1 MLTASCTEWNTHEN
15 LPQVDAFS
23 ELLAEI
29 HHWKPNLT
37 SVFSLQDS
45 KKLAMTLTRDRSDHI
60 LCSRDSH
67 EIWHAS
73 TSNFFTSYSLAV
85 WLRWK
90 CRLSQ
95 VPNRKEMKRILFL
108 VTVSESSIRTFVK
121 TFRQRC
127 DSHLMHASSTLVAA
141 VCSLSARWD
150 CSKVLNYSL
159 YFWFC
164 ASARV

>member
-1 MLTASCTEWNTHEN
+1 MKIYLKLTRLVNCWRNSTIEN
-15 LPQVDAFS
+15 LIWQVYFPFRI
-23 ELLAEI
+23 L
-29 HHWKPNLT
+29 
-37 SVFSLQDS
+37 
-45 KKLAMTLTRDRSDHI
+45 KKLAMTLTRDWSDHI

-73 TSNFFTSYSLAV
+73 TSNFFTSYSLV
-85 WLRWK
+85 SDMRWK

-108 VTVSESSIRTFVK
+108 VTVSESSIRKFVK

-127 DSHLMHASSTLVAA
+127 NSHLMHASSTLVAA
-141 VCSLSARWD
+141 VCSLSARWG
-150 CSKVLNYSL
+150 CYKVLNYSL